1 MKSFL
6 RFISLLSILF
16 ATSALAEPQTYSQ
29 STFNKLNATGKPI
42 LVEVHADWC
51 STCRAQAYV
60 TDALLNEAPYRNI
73 TALRVDFDNQKDI
86 VRALH
91 VSIQS
96 TLIIFKNGKEIA
108 RSLGDTTHDGVENLL
123 KKAI

>member
-16 ATSALAEPQTYSQ
+16 ATSALAEQQSYSQ
-29 STFNKLNATGKPI
+29 STFNKLNAEGKPV

-73 TALRVDFDNQKDI
+73 TALRVDFDSQKDI

-91 VSIQS
+91 VSKQS
-96 TLIIFKNGKEIA
+96 TLIIFKNGREIA